1 MSTILVVGAT
11 RGLGASLVKQYAA
24 QSGNIV
30 YGTARSGTI
39 PTGFPEQIK
48 WLNGI
53 DLMSESVGDDI
64 VKLLVGAKSLSALV
78 SVTIEAQDLIIST
91 SRH

>member
-24 QSGNIV
+24 QPGNIV

-39 PTGFPEQIK
+39 PTGFPEQVK
-48 WLNGI
+48 WLNGV
-53 DLMSESVGDDI
+53 DLMSESVGDEI
-64 VKLLVGAKSLSALV
+64 VKLLGGAKPLSTLV
-78 SVTIEAQDLIIST
+78 SATIEVQSSIISA
-91 SRH
+91 SCH